1 MGQIESIFD
10 RIEVGSRCGR
20 DRDVCAVSEP
30 ESNHTARAVSH
41 KIADFGFSK
50 ILKF

>member
-20 DRDVCAVSEP
+20 DRDVSAVSEP

-41 KIADFGFSK
+41 KIADLGISK
-50 ILKF
+50 ILKL